1 MMQSDPLAAQDRD
14 APLKQAQDQI
24 GSIFVRHGGV
34 NDAWRVLDWTYRFGF
49 RLNESQP
56 GYIHGDSRCGK
67 TETAHRWIKHMTGK
81 RPIRGSQLVNGKE
94 EVLACQEIEGRGIKV
109 LYLDLTNGASPL
121 EVCKAILKMYGYP
134 KPMERMKQTQATTKA
149 IGIMIARCVD
159 VVIVDEAQQAFKGGG
174 EQAAQAMAEWLL
186 PMANAKSFKLI
197 FIGARNL
204 DKIFRVQSAQ
214 ARHYGIALLEA
225 FSVNTKVNKGL
236 WAAFL
241 EKFFEK
247 VPFNTADLRVDGDK
261 KKPFTERHVFN
272 FYFATRGAPGEL
284 SKFVE
289 TAPISAFERN
299 DGVLP
304 GNLLAVDFADAF
316 DFLWRNDKRMQ
327 GANPFTIEDIHDIPA
342 IPLTSQAN
350 ADDNTRRQTNSRTA
364 VPGGRIHGR

>member
-1 MMQSDPLAAQDRD
+1 MQSALVVAEDPD
-14 APLKQAQDQI
+14 APLRQVQDHI
-24 GSIFVRHGGV
+24 GSIFIRHGGI
-34 NDAWRVLDWTYRFGF
+34 NHAWRVFDWTHRFGF

-67 TETAHRWIKHMTGK
+67 TETAHRWVKSVTGK
-81 RPIRGSQLVNGKE
+81 RPVRGRQLVNGKE
-94 EVLACQEIEGRGIKV
+94 EVLVCQVIEGNGLKI

-121 EVCKAILKMYGYP
+121 EVCKSVLKLFGYP
-134 KPMERMKQTQATTKA
+134 KPMERMKQTDATTKA

-186 PMANAKSFKLI
+186 PMANAKAFRLI

-225 FSVNTKVNKGL
+225 FSFDTKVNKGL
-236 WAAFL
+236 WAGFL
-241 EKFFEK
+241 KKFFEQ
-247 VPFNTADLRVDGDK
+247 VPFDTADLRVDGDRN
-261 KKPFTERHVFN
+261 KPFTDRHVFN

-289 TAPISAFERN
+289 TAAISAFERN

-304 GNLLAVDFADAF
+304 GNLLAADFADAF
-316 DFLWRNDKRMQ
+316 DFLWRNDARMR
-327 GANPFTIEDIHDIPA
+327 GANPFMIEDIRGIPS

-350 ADDNTRRQTNSRTA
+350 AEDNTKPQIKSRTT